1 MTVQHLA
8 GVAHDVEY
16 VRAADGQRLFVQR
29 WRPAHGEARA
39 ALVISHGMG
48 EHTGFYLP
56 FVAYFAPRGAAI
68 YAHDH
73 RGFGRSEGRRGHV
86 RRYERYVQ
94 DLRPLVERARAE
106 NPNRPLVL
114 VGHSMG
120 GTIALLF
127 TLRHPDLLDLA
138 IYSAP
143 ALILALP
150 VALWRR
156 VLGRIVSRLYPIY
169 TDVATLKPA
178 LLTRDLELRQ
188 ATLDDALRHA
198 RTTAR
203 LYTEMFVR
211 APCEVLARAGE
222 LRVPFLVLHGLDDP
236 IIAVES
242 SRRLYAAATVPG
254 RAIHL
259 YPGLLHEPFR
269 EIERAAVFADV
280 AAWLT
285 AQGVEFDAEP
295 DPVPAS

>member
-1 MTVQHLA
+1 
-8 GVAHDVEY
+8 
-16 VRAADGQRLFVQR
+16 
-29 WRPAHGEARA
+29 
-39 ALVISHGMG
+39 
-48 EHTGFYLP
+48 
-56 FVAYFAPRGAAI
+56 
-68 YAHDH
+68 
-73 RGFGRSEGRRGHV
+73 
-86 RRYERYVQ
+86 
-94 DLRPLVERARAE
+94 
-106 NPNRPLVL
+106 
-114 VGHSMG
+114 MG

-156 VLGRIVSRLYPIY
+156 VLGRIMSRVYPIY
-169 TDVATLKPA
+169 TDVAALKPA
-178 LLTRDLELRQ
+178 LLTRDLELQQ

-211 APCEVLARAGE
+211 APREVLARAGE

-242 SRRLYAAATVPG
+242 SRRLYASASVPG

-285 AQGVEFDAEP
+285 AQGVELTAEP
-295 DPVPAS
+295 HPVPAS

>member
-16 VRAADGQRLFVQR
+16 VRAADDQRLFVQR

-86 RRYERYVQ
+86 RRYELYVE
-94 DLRPLVERARAE
+94 DLRPLIERARVE
-106 NPNRPLVL
+106 NPGRPVVM

-120 GTIALLF
+120 STIALLL

-150 VALWRR
+150 LSLWLR
-156 VLGRIVSRLYPIY
+156 VLGRIMSRVYPIY
-169 TDVATLKPA
+169 TDVGTLKPA
-178 LLTRDLELRQ
+178 LLTRDLELQQ
-188 ATLDDALRHA
+188 ATLDDALRHT
-198 RTTAR
+198 RKTAR

-211 APCEVLARAGE
+211 APREVLARAGE
-222 LRVPFLVLHGLDDP
+222 LRVPFLVLHGTDDP

-242 SRRLYAAATVPG
+242 SRRLYASATVPG
-254 RAIHL
+254 RAIRL

-285 AQGVEFDAEP
+285 AQGVGLGIEP
-295 DPVPAS
+295 HVVPAS

>member
-1 MTVQHLA
+1 MTVQQLA
-8 GVAHDVEY
+8 DVVHDVEY
-16 VRAADGQRLFVQR
+16 VHAADGHRLFVQR
-29 WRPAHGEARA
+29 WRPAHREARA

-56 FVAYFAPRGAAI
+56 FVAYFAPRGAVI
-68 YAHDH
+68 YAQDH

-86 RRYERYVQ
+86 PRYELYVE

-106 NPNRPLVL
+106 NPDRPLVL

-150 VALWRR
+150 LSVWLR
-156 VLGRIVSRLYPIY
+156 VLGRIMSRVYPIY
-169 TDVATLKPA
+169 TDVAALAPA
-178 LLTRDLELRQ
+178 LLTRDLELQQ
-188 ATLDDALRHA
+188 ATLADALRHT
-198 RTTAR
+198 RKTAR

-211 APCEVLARAGE
+211 APREVLARAGA
-222 LRVPFLVLHGLDDP
+222 LRVPFLVLHGMDDP

-242 SRRLYAAATVPG
+242 SRRLYASATVPG
-254 RAIHL
+254 RAIRL

-285 AQGVEFDAEP
+285 AQGAGLDAEP
-295 DPVPAS
+295 PVVPAS

>member
-1 MTVQHLA
+1 MSVQQLA
-8 GVAHDVEY
+8 GVAHDVAY
-16 VRAADGQRLFVQR
+16 VRAADGHRLFMQR
-29 WRPAHGEARA
+29 WRPGHHEARA

-48 EHTGFYLP
+48 EHTGVYLP
-56 FVAYFAPRGAAI
+56 FIAYFAPRGAAI

-86 RRYERYVQ
+86 GRYELYVE
-94 DLRPLVERARAE
+94 DLRALVERARAE
-106 NPNRPLVL
+106 NPDRPLVL

-150 VALWRR
+150 LSIWRR
-156 VLGRIVSRLYPIY
+156 VLGRIMSRVYPIY
-169 TDVATLKPA
+169 TDAAALKPA
-178 LLTRDLELRQ
+178 LLTRDLEQQQ
-188 ATLDDALRHA
+188 ATLEDALRHT
-198 RTTAR
+198 RKTAR

-211 APCEVLARAGE
+211 APREILARAGE
-222 LRVPFLVLHGLDDP
+222 LGVPFLVLHGTDDP
-236 IIAVES
+236 LIAVES
-242 SRRLYAAATVPG
+242 SRRLYASATVPG
-254 RAIHL
+254 RAIRL

-285 AQGVEFDAEP
+285 AQGVGLDAEP
-295 DPVPAS
+295 HVVPAS

>member
-1 MTVQHLA
+1 
-8 GVAHDVEY
+8 
-16 VRAADGQRLFVQR
+16 
-29 WRPAHGEARA
+29 
-39 ALVISHGMG
+39 MG
-48 EHTGFYLP
+48 EHTGVYLP

-86 RRYERYVQ
+86 RRYERYVD

-106 NPNRPLVL
+106 NPDRPLVL

-156 VLGRIVSRLYPIY
+156 VLGRIMSRVYPIY
-169 TDVATLKPA
+169 TDVAALKPA
-178 LLTRDLELRQ
+178 LLTRDLELQQ
-188 ATLDDALRHA
+188 ATRDDALRHA

-211 APCEVLARAGE
+211 APREVLARAGE

-242 SRRLYAAATVPG
+242 SRRLYASATVPG
-254 RAIHL
+254 RAMHL
-259 YPGLLHEPFR
+259 YPGLRHEPFR

-280 AAWLT
+280 AAWLS
-285 AQGVEFDAEP
+285 AQGVELDAEP
-295 DPVPAS
+295 HPVPAS